1 MILEK
6 LISMVSRLF
15 FVGAFV
21 LFGLAVIGRIAY
33 EAGYTFLLIGNFTA
47 SRLLEIAV
55 VLLVFVIAMQLR
67 EIRGEL
73 KKRNP

>member
-33 EAGYTFLLIGNFTA
+33 EAGYTFLLIGTFTA

>member
-6 LISMVSRLF
+6 LISIISRLF

-21 LFGLAVIGRIAY
+21 LFALAVIGKVAY
-33 EAGYTFLLIGNFTA
+33 EAGYIFLLAGPFTG
-47 SRLLEIAV
+47 SRLLEMAV

-67 EIRGEL
+67 EIRGEI
-73 KKRNP
+73 KKKNP

>member
-21 LFGLAVIGRIAY
+21 LFGLAVIGRIVY
-33 EAGYTFLLIGNFTA
+33 EAGYTFLLIGAFTA

-55 VLLVFVIAMQLR
+55 VLLVFVMAMQLR